1 MATASISALNNRVG
15 LRPGNCILPPVHG
28 PFPGGGSGRAE
39 IPEVLAGYIVSYVF
53 PVRIIRDAGE
63 VLP

>member
-15 LRPGNCILPPVHG
+15 PSPGKLY
-28 PFPGGGSGRAE
+28 SAE